1 MSDSQTNV
9 KDKAVTVEDLTE
21 ALKRTGNAI
30 PAVTSPD
37 SGKVLTVNSSG
48 QWVAQSLPTYDGTVV
63 NNNV

>member
-1 MSDSQTNV
+1 MPTNV
-9 KDKAVTVEDLTE
+9 KDKAVTLEDMSE

-30 PAVTSPD
+30 PSVTASD

-63 NNNV
+63 TNNG

>member
-21 ALKRTGNAI
+21 ALKRTGKAI
-30 PAVTSPD
+30 PAVNASD

-48 QWVAQSLPTYDGTVV
+48 QWVAQSLPTYNGTVV
-63 NNNV
+63 TNNG